1 MRTNTCGE
9 LAKKDIGKEAA
20 LCGWVQ
26 SRRDHGGII
35 FIDLRDRY
43 GLTQIVLDPQHNKE
57 THKIGEHISR
67 EDVLKAKGKV
77 RARGEGLENPKLKT
91 GEIEIIVDQLEILNK
106 AATPPIEIDE
116 RKDLNEDMRLK
127 YRYLDLRKPGLQSN
141 LLLRHKVIKLI
152 RDFYDKE
159 NFIEIETPMLA
170 KSTPEGSRDYLVP
183 ARIHPG
189 RCFALPQSPQLFKQ
203 LLMVAGFD
211 RYMQIARC
219 LRDEDLRAD
228 RQPEFTQLDVE
239 MSFIGEEDIYALHEK
254 LIQKI
259 WKEALNINV
268 PIPIQRMTYQEAMGR
283 YGSDKP
289 DLRFGLELADV
300 TDIVKESSFEVFTK
314 NIRAGGIV
322 KAINVKNSP
331 LSRKDIDALIE
342 FVKIY
347 EAKGL
352 AWMKYDGKALESSV
366 VKFFPEKVQKELVKR
381 LKAEANDLLLF
392 VSDQKHFIVNT
403 ALGQLR
409 LRLGKQLGLIDE
421 KKFVFTWVVDFP
433 LIEFDEAE
441 QKHTAVHHPFTSPKD
456 EDLHLL
462 DSHPEKA
469 RAKAYDLT
477 VNGTEIGGGSIRI
490 HKSDIQEKIFQLL
503 GISKESAQE
512 KFGFLLEAFRYGA
525 PPHGGIAFGI
535 DRICAILTGNESIR
549 EVIAFPKT
557 KNAESLMEGSPSEV
571 DEKQLKELHMQFT
584 FIKGSAKEVLF
595 EKITDVLNRDKI
607 EYKVVEHKPVYTS
620 EEAAGARGTELRQG
634 AKALICK
641 TDRGFVQAVV
651 SAAKELDAESLK
663 RLLQAKSVAL
673 ANADEVKDIAGVS
686 VGAVPPFGNLFGI
699 PVYIDASVTAN
710 EQIAFNAGLH
720 TKSIIMK
727 SRDLV
732 KVTGAKIGEFGK

>member
-1 MRTNTCGE
+1 MMRTNTCGE

-159 NFIEIETPMLA
+159 NFIEI
-170 KSTPEGSRDYLVP
+170 V
-183 ARIHPG
+183 
-189 RCFALPQSPQLFKQ
+189 
-203 LLMVAGFD
+203 MVAGFD